1 MVESGSPGASPQHP
15 HQIFF
20 EHSVQVSSKQSSGEG
35 DIQASPLLVSQRAS
49 MKECMYGSIGGSSQ
63 KSDMIVSTLI
73 ERPSSRIG
81 SPDSRPFS
89 EWHSGKNRES
99 KSQLRTARR

>member
-15 HQIFF
+15 HQIGL

-35 DIQASPLLVSQRAS
+35 DIQASPLLNSQRAS

-63 KSDMIVSTLI
+63 KSDMIVSTSI
-73 ERPSSRIG
+73 ERPSSRVG
-81 SPDSRPFS
+81 SGDSRPFS
-89 EWHSGKNRES
+89 EWHSGNCGES
-99 KSQLRTARR
+99 RSQLTTART